1 MKIYDAGLNG
11 LLVCQPQVFRDE
23 RGWFRETWREP
34 AYQQAGIREQFVQD
48 NLSYSRHG
56 VLRGLHFQHPHGQ
69 GKLVSVVR
77 GEVYD
82 VAVDLRVGS
91 PTFAQWR
98 GFVLS
103 EENALQVYIPPGF
116 AHGFLVISDDALFL
130 YKCTA
135 LFRPDADRNLA
146 WNDPEMNIPWPI
158 LEPVLSP
165 RDRSAPTLSL
175 INSGSLPH
183 YERAYP
189 NPNMESWPSIS

>member
-34 AYQQAGIREQFVQD
+34 AYRQAGIREQFVQD
-48 NLSYSRHG
+48 NLSCSRRG
-56 VLRGLHFQHPHGQ
+56 VLRGLHFQHPHSQ

-135 LFRPDADRNLA
+135 LFRSDADRNLA
-146 WNDPEMNIPWPI
+146 WNDPELSITWPSARPI
-158 LEPVLSP
+158 LSA
-165 RDRSAPTLSL
+165 RDQLAPELAQ
-175 INSGSLPH
+175 IDPGSLPR
-183 YERAYP
+183 YEGAYS
-189 NPNMESWPSIS
+189 NSHIESWPSIS